1 MSAGVPLAGPQA
13 MKTQIADG
21 FAAAADGY
29 DGDGIEFF
37 APAGAWLAETAQIP
51 AEAWVL
57 DVGCGKGAVS
67 LPAARA
73 AGPRGHVTGIDLAIP
88 MLAHARERARAAGL
102 ANVTFEEG
110 DAEDPGTYPGWPD
123 GSFDVV
129 LAGNVIQ
136 FLPRPA
142 HAVRHWLQLLTRGGT
157 VGIGW
162 TAALEPRWVPVL
174 AAVDAYVPDGVPGFA
189 AYMRRPPFYDIGAV
203 GEMLASAG
211 YQQVAT
217 VTRDITVTYED
228 PGQWWAV
235 NQAQGPWA
243 LSWRH
248 IPPGRLAQA
257 RRDALA
263 LLEPMR
269 EADGSL
275 SRTLTVAATTGRK
288 PATCAGLPGQGH
300 RGPGERS

>member
-1 MSAGVPLAGPQA
+1 
-13 MKTQIADG
+13 
-21 FAAAADGY
+21 
-29 DGDGIEFF
+29 
-37 APAGAWLAETAQIP
+37 
-51 AEAWVL
+51 
-57 DVGCGKGAVS
+57 
-67 LPAARA
+67 
-73 AGPRGHVTGIDLAIP
+73 
-88 MLAHARERARAAGL
+88 
-102 ANVTFEEG
+102 
-110 DAEDPGTYPGWPD
+110 
-123 GSFDVV
+123 
-129 LAGNVIQ
+129 
-136 FLPRPA
+136 
-142 HAVRHWLQLLTRGGT
+142 
-157 VGIGW
+157 
-162 TAALEPRWVPVL
+162 VL

-189 AYMRRPPFYDIGAV
+189 AFMRRPPFDDIGAA
-203 GEMLASAG
+203 GEMLTRAG
-211 YQQVAT
+211 YVQVAT
-217 VTRDITVTYED
+217 ITRDITVTYES

-248 IPPGRLAQA
+248 IPPARLAQA